1 MERVFVFVIHSLI
14 MVKNI
19 HEDTDYSQHF
29 FSYALLIF
37 AKRVF
42 TLNCLEFLKNIILV
56 NANRL
61 AIFK

>member
-14 MVKNI
+14 MVKSI
-19 HEDTDYSQHF
+19 HEGTDYSQHF

-42 TLNCLEFLKNIILV
+42 TLNC
-56 NANRL
+56 
-61 AIFK
+61 